1 MSFIA
6 EKRRLTAGSAAAETQ
21 RGEVKSEAGERSA
34 RRAGYVFVA
43 VGLLLM
49 LLSAGGSLADVVRGL
64 ETGVREDLGLGYLL
78 DRSGYDFVGAEADQ
92 DLLSPDHEE
101 AASGGDRGEAPLRPE
116 GSR

>member
-6 EKRRLTAGSAAAETQ
+6 EKRRLTADPATAETQ
-21 RGEVKSEAGERSA
+21 AGEVERGAGERGA
-34 RRAGYVFVA
+34 RRAGYVLVA

-49 LLSAGGSLADVVRGL
+49 LLSSGGSLADVARGL
-64 ETGVREDLGLGYLL
+64 ETGAREELGLGYLL
-78 DRSGYDFVGAEADQ
+78 DGSGYDFVGAEADQ

-101 AASGGDRGEAPLRPE
+101 AAPGGDGGEVPRPE

>member
-1 MSFIA
+1 LSFIA
-6 EKRRLTAGSAAAETQ
+6 EKRRLTAGPATAETK
-21 RGEVKSEAGERSA
+21 RGEVELEADERRA
-34 RRAGYVFVA
+34 RRTGYLFVV

-49 LLSAGGSLADVVRGL
+49 LLSAGGSLADVARGL

-78 DRSGYDFVGAEADQ
+78 DGLGYDFAGTEDEQ

-101 AASGGDRGEAPLRPE
+101 ALPGGDGGEAPGPE